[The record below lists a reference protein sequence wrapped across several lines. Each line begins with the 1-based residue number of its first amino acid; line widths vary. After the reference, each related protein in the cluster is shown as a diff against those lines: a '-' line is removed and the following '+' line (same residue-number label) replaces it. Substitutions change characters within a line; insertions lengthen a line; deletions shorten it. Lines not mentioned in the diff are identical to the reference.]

1 MSLSATSPEDV
12 VNLALVRIGFKG
24 RITNM
29 FSGSAAANSALAIYG
44 QTRDELLRQNDWDFA
59 EVTASLTLLK
69 SAPAGGYIPGFTPWS
84 TVYPPLPWLFE
95 YQKPADCLKVRA
107 VKPVPLFLP
116 VMDPQPHVFSV
127 GYDSTL
133 APPAQVIMCN
143 VPDAVLT
150 YTGQPTDP
158 TTWEAD
164 FIEALAAALARRI
177 APNLVGWQAAN
188 LLVMDEKT
196 SQQVAETEQG

>member
-1 MSLSATSPEDV
+1 MTASVTSPEDV
-12 VNLALVRIGFKG
+12 INLALVRIGYRG
-24 RITNM
+24 RVTNLYE
-29 FSGSAAANSALAIYG
+29 GSAAANAALNIYA
-44 QTRDELLRQNDWDFA
+44 QTRDELLRQDDWDFP

-69 SAPAGGYIPGFTPWS
+69 SAPAKGYVPPVVWS
-84 TVYPPLPWLFE
+84 TAYPPLPWMFE
-95 YQKPADCLKVRA
+95 YARPPDCLKIRA

-116 VMDPQPHVFSV
+116 VMDPQPHVFSA
-127 GYDSTL
+127 GFDADLS
-133 APPAQVIMCN
+133 PPAQVILCN

-164 FIEALAAALARRI
+164 FIEALAAALGRRI
-177 APNLVGWQAAN
+177 APNLVGWEAAK
-188 LLVMDEKT
+188 LLAIDEKA